1 MPQAIQIE
9 TQAADHSLSHPH
21 RQTAAWG
28 ARRELAFDRE
38 DALDQRA
45 TPVELLREG
54 WPHLGSV
61 PAPSFLSTLRG
72 NNTLRS
78 ALLTNR
84 RCDFSRRRIR
94 HRTAQPDAGLLGR
107 GFDHRGQIRA
117 VVPRAASCGLR
128 QQELLIQVRH
138 RHPL

>member
-45 TPVELLREG
+45 TPVELLRKG

-78 ALLTNR
+78 ALLTNLGAISLAVEFGIGQPSPMR
-84 RCDFSRRRIR
+84 VCWDAVLT
-94 HRTAQPDAGLLGR
+94 TAGKFAQSSHAPR
-107 GFDHRGQIRA
+107 RA
-117 VVPRAASCGLR
+117 VCDNRNC
-128 QQELLIQVRH
+128 
-138 RHPL
+138 